1 LRIFSDY
8 KGVYSDFNGY
18 GPYASAFAERLLFGL
33 SIIVCFWLINNYIKT
48 KKWNVKQII
57 LTVFILSVG
66 VFAGNVF
73 MKGYIPQNG
82 DEKMVQSAQYERKF
96 KHYKDLAQ
104 PTITDVTTE
113 IQLFPSE
120 NSYKINGTYRLL
132 NQTDQPIDKILINFD
147 SDLQIESANFKTD
160 FELKKLLIK

>member
-82 DEKMVQSAQYERKF
+82 DEKMVQSAQYER
-96 KHYKDLAQ
+96 
-104 PTITDVTTE
+104 
-113 IQLFPSE
+113 
-120 NSYKINGTYRLL
+120 NL
-132 NQTDQPIDKILINFD
+132 NIIKILHNRP
-147 SDLQIESANFKTD
+147 
-160 FELKKLLIK
+160 LLM